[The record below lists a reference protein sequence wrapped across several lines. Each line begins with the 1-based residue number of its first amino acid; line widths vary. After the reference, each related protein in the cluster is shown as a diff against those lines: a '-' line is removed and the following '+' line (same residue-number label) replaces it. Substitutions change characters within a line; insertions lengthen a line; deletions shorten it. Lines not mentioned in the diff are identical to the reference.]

1 MRVLWSIG
9 LLSAAIIAFQLALM
23 QQLSIVQWYHFAYM
37 VISVALLGFGTA
49 GTVLSIFRK
58 RLLAHLS
65 TWLYWLMMGAGISMA
80 LVTIIAQAPAIR
92 FDSYLLF
99 TDIKQAGLLLL
110 TYLLFF
116 IPFFLGALAIGLL
129 FIPHA
134 DRIGKIYFANLLGSG
149 IGGILALAGVDM
161 LTPRQL
167 TTAMAILPVLAAWL
181 IAPPRFV
188 IALAAIAIIGLT
200 WLYPSPL
207 VLSQYKD
214 LSKTLLL
221 PGAKITL
228 EKNSPYG
235 LIQTLTSP
243 ALRYAPGL
251 SLTATRTGAVKEA
264 AFVNGDWFG
273 VVIQPDTSFI
283 LNYTTFALPYVIAQ
297 RQDVLVLRA
306 GTGVD
311 ILHARSRG
319 AAHITAVEPNAAML
333 SLLKNEW
340 GANISTHALEP
351 RTFLSTGNEEYD
363 LITLPITGSFGGSAG
378 LYALQEQFV
387 LTREAFLEM
396 WIRLHHDGAISVSA
410 WMDYPLRNPLKLLA
424 TITDMLYNAGIE
436 DPRQHIAAIRSWGTI
451 TFTVTRTPL
460 QGKEIARIRQFC
472 NDMQF
477 DPAIL
482 PGLKPA
488 ERAQYNQFE
497 DTLFFHYIDRILSP
511 DRNSFYKEY
520 DFNIRPAT
528 DNQPYFSQFIKLSRL
543 QKLAAF
549 SGNRSLPF
557 FELGYLLVV
566 ATFVQITILSFI
578 LIIVPLFRKGWKSA
592 ALPGI
597 LVYFS
602 GIGIGYMFV
611 EIVLIQRF
619 ILYFGTP
626 VYAASAVITS
636 LLTFSGIGSYISP
649 YFKAAQKRLLPVIG
663 CIVGLLLLYAFLL
676 TPLLQYTMHLA
687 LPFKAVVV
695 LLLIAPLAFLMGIPF
710 PAGLSYVAQTEA
722 AAVPWAWGVNGC
734 LSVIST
740 GLASIIAVELGFTWV
755 MLLAAAAYSLVSLP
769 LLFTSGQP
777 ASRSGQISKGRNVHR
792 GHT

>member
-1 MRVLWSIG
+1 MKVLWSIG

-23 QQLSIVQWYHFAYM
+23 QLLSIVQWYHFAYM

-49 GTVLSIFRK
+49 GTVLSLFRK
-58 RLLAHLS
+58 QLLAHLS
-65 TWLYWLMMGAGISMA
+65 SWLYWLMMSAGITMA
-80 LVTIIAQAPAIR
+80 LATTIAQAPAIR

-99 TDIKQAGLLLL
+99 TDIKQAGHLLL

-116 IPFFLGALAIGLL
+116 IPFFLGALAIGLV
-129 FIPHA
+129 FIAYA
-134 DRIGKIYFANLLGSG
+134 DHIGKIYFANLFGSG
-149 IGGILALAGVDM
+149 IGGILALLGVG
-161 LTPRQL
+161 LLHPQQL
-167 TTAMAILPVLAAWL
+167 VTAMAILPVLAAWL
-181 IAPPRFV
+181 ILPRRFIV
-188 IALAAIAIIGLT
+188 ALVALGIIG
-200 WLYPSPL
+200 WKWIDPPQL

-221 PGAKITL
+221 PDARISL

-235 LIQTLTSP
+235 LIQTLSSP

-251 SLTATRTGAVKEA
+251 SLTATTTGTVQKA

-273 VVIQPDTSFI
+273 VVLKPDTSFI
-283 LNYTTFALPYVIAQ
+283 LNHTTLALPYIIAP
-297 RQDVLVLRA
+297 RRRVLVLRA

-311 ILHARSRG
+311 VLQARSKG
-319 AAHITAVEPNAAML
+319 AEHITAVEPNAAML
-333 SLLKNEW
+333 ALLQPEW
-340 GANISTHALEP
+340 GPNVSAHTLEP
-351 RTFLSTGNEEYD
+351 RTFLSTGKGEYD

-378 LYALQEQFV
+378 LYALQEQFI

-396 WIRLHHDGAISVSA
+396 WIKLHHDGAISVSA
-410 WMDYPLRNPLKLLA
+410 WMDYPIRNSLKLLA

-451 TFTVTRTPL
+451 TFTVTRAPL
-460 QGKEIARIRQFC
+460 REKEIARIRQFC
-472 NDMQF
+472 DSMQF

-482 PGLKPA
+482 PGLQA
-488 ERAQYNQFE
+488 SERAAHNQFE

-511 DRNSFYKEY
+511 DRNRFYEDY

-543 QKLAAF
+543 QKLAGF
-549 SGNRSLPF
+549 FGNRSLPF

-566 ATFVQITILSFI
+566 ATFIQITILSFI
-578 LIIVPLFRKGWKSA
+578 LILLPLFRRGWKKAS
-592 ALPGI
+592 LPGI
-597 LVYFS
+597 LLYFS

-636 LLTFSGIGSYISP
+636 LLTFSGIGSYVSP
-649 YFKAAQKRLLPVIG
+649 YFTPAQKRLLPVIG
-663 CIVGLLLLYAFLL
+663 CIVGFLLLYAFLL
-676 TPLLQYTMHLA
+676 TPVLQYTMHLA
-687 LPFKAVVV
+687 LPIKAFIV

-710 PAGLSYVAQTEA
+710 PAGLSYVAKTEA
-722 AAVPWAWGVNGC
+722 AAAPWAWGVNGC

-740 GLASIIAVELGFTWV
+740 GLASIIAVESGFTWV
-755 MLLAAAAYSLVSLP
+755 MLLAAAAYGLVILP
-769 LLFTSGQP
+769 LLFASGRSS
-777 ASRSGQISKGRNVHR
+777 SRSEQITTGKKIQT
-792 GHT
+792 GHP